1 MRRFR
6 WELLTQHIVDRDYG
20 GLLMFDPLKICYALD
35 STNMQLCNTDN
46 PFWAVLLRPDGHMV
60 MWDNKN
66 SPFLS
71 KFNPLVREQRS
82 GTDSFY
88 FDRRSKVD
96 MAA

>member
-1 MRRFR
+1 MMSRFR

-20 GLLMFDPLKICYALD
+20 GLLIFDSLNICYAID
-35 STNMQLCNTDN
+35 STNMQLWNTHD
-46 PFWAVLLRPDGHMV
+46 PFRAVLLRPDGHMV

-82 GTDSFY
+82 GTDFFY
-88 FDRRSKVD
+88 FDRGNKV
-96 MAA
+96 